1 MKSSDAAHAP
11 AVAVRE
17 LLREQGAAWGLE
29 LVAGRA
35 GLSRRVR
42 VPRVQKPGLALAGSV
57 HKLHPDRV
65 QVLGNPELAYL
76 TSLPS
81 ASARRAVERV
91 CREAVA
97 CFIVANGLEPPRVLA
112 RAAAAHRIPLLR
124 TNLGTGVLIRAV
136 GGWLSEKLAPR
147 STVHGVLVQVFGL
160 GVLIA
165 GKSGVGKSEAA
176 LDLINRGHRL
186 IADDVVEIAETSP
199 LAILGRCPAAIQH
212 HMEIRG
218 LGIINVREL
227 YGTLATLDQ
236 HTIDLVVELIA
247 TEPDS
252 PVEHLGL
259 DEDRYPLLSVGV
271 PLVRLP
277 VTPGR
282 YLATLVEAA
291 VRNQILKT
299 RGHFGARE
307 VAAQVQRR
315 IDRARGRGAA

>member
-1 MKSSDAAHAP
+1 MKNSEAP
-11 AVAVRE
+11 APGVLVRE

-57 HKLHPDRV
+57 HKIHPDRV

-76 TSLPS
+76 SSLT
-81 ASARRAVERV
+81 AAAARRALQRV
-91 CREAVA
+91 CRDAVA
-97 CFIVANGLEPPRVLA
+97 CFIVANGLEPPRILV
-112 RAAAAHRIPLLR
+112 RAANAHRIPLLR
-124 TNLGTGVLIRAV
+124 TNLGTGVLIRAA
-136 GGWLSEKLAPR
+136 GSWLSEKLAPR
-147 STVHGVLVQVFGL
+147 STVHGVLVQVFGV

-186 IADDVVEIAETSP
+186 IADDVVEVAEVSP
-199 LAILGRCPAAIQH
+199 LSLLGRCPAAIQH

-236 HTIDLVVELIA
+236 HSIDLVVELIA

-259 DEDRYPLLSVGV
+259 DEDRYTLLNVGV

-307 VAAQVQRR
+307 FAAQIQRR

>member
-1 MKSSDAAHAP
+1 MKSSDASAGP
-11 AVAVRE
+11 SVAIRD

-29 LVAGRA
+29 LIAGRG

-42 VPRVQKPGLALAGSV
+42 VPRVQKPGLALAGSTHQV
-57 HKLHPDRV
+57 HPDRV
-65 QVLGNPELAYL
+65 QVIGNPELAYL
-76 TSLPS
+76 KSLP
-81 ASARRAVERV
+81 AATARRAIARI
-91 CREAVA
+91 CRGPVA
-97 CFIVANGLEPPRVLA
+97 CFIVANGQDPPKVLM
-112 RAAAAHRIPLLR
+112 RAAAAQRIPLLR
-124 TNLGTGVLIRAV
+124 TGLGTGVLIRAIS
-136 GGWLSEKLAPR
+136 GWLAEKLSPR
-147 STVHGVLVQVFGL
+147 ITVHGVLVQVFGL

-176 LDLINRGHRL
+176 LDLITRGHRL
-186 IADDVVEIAETSP
+186 VADDIVEVAEISP
-199 LAILGRCPAAIQH
+199 LALHGRCPEAIQH

-218 LGIINVREL
+218 LGIINVRDL

-247 TEPDS
+247 TEADS

-259 DEDRYPLLSVGV
+259 DEDRFTLLNVAV

-299 RGHFGARE
+299 RGYHGARE
-307 VAAQVQRR
+307 FAAQVQRR
-315 IDRARGRGAA
+315 IDRARGRGVA

>member
-1 MKSSDAAHAP
+1 MRNSDAAHHP
-11 AVAVRE
+11 GVAVRE

-29 LVAGRA
+29 LVSGRA
-35 GLSRRVR
+35 GLGRRVR

-57 HKLHPDRV
+57 HRIHPDRV

-76 TSLPS
+76 KSLRAP
-81 ASARRAVERV
+81 AAKRAVERV

-97 CFIVANGLEPPRVLA
+97 CFIVANGLEPPRVLV
-112 RAAAAHRIPLLR
+112 RVAASHRIPLLR

-136 GGWLSEKLAPR
+136 SGWLSEKLAPR
-147 STVHGVLVQVFGL
+147 RTVHGVLVQVFGV
-160 GVLIA
+160 GVLIV
-165 GKSGVGKSEAA
+165 GRSGVGKSETA

-186 IADDVVEIAETSP
+186 IADDVVEVAEVSP
-199 LAILGRCPAAIQH
+199 LALHGRCPESIQH

-227 YGTLATLDQ
+227 YGTLATLDE
-236 HTIDLVVELIA
+236 HSIDLVVELIA
-247 TEPDS
+247 TEPET
-252 PVEHLGL
+252 PIEQLGL
-259 DEDRYPLLSVGV
+259 DEDRYMLLNVGI

-277 VTPGR
+277 VTPSR

-307 VAAQVQRR
+307 FAAQVQRR

>member
-1 MKSSDAAHAP
+1 MRSSEAATAP
-11 AVAVRE
+11 AVAIRD

-29 LVAGRA
+29 VVAGRA

-42 VPRVQKPGLALAGSV
+42 VPRVQKPGLALADST
-57 HKLHPDRV
+57 HQLHPDRI

-76 TSLPS
+76 KSLRAS
-81 ASARRAVERV
+81 AARRAVGRI
-91 CREAVA
+91 CRGPVA
-97 CFIVANGLEPPRVLA
+97 CFIVANGQDAPKVLVS
-112 RAAAAHRIPLLR
+112 AAAAHRVPLLR
-124 TNLGTGVLIRAV
+124 TNLGTGVLIRV
-136 GGWLSEKLAPR
+136 ISSWLAEKLAPR
-147 STVHGVLVQVFGL
+147 ITVHGVLVQAFGI
-160 GVLIA
+160 GVLIV

-176 LDLINRGHRL
+176 LDLITRGHRL
-186 IADDVVEIAETSP
+186 IADDIVEVSEATP
-199 LAILGRCPAAIQH
+199 LTLQGRCPDAIQH

-218 LGIINVREL
+218 LGIINVRDL
-227 YGTLATLDQ
+227 YGTLSTLDQ
-236 HTIDLVVELIA
+236 HSIDLVVELIA

-259 DEDRYPLLSVGV
+259 DEDRYTLLNVGV

-291 VRNQILKT
+291 ARNHILKT

-307 VAAQVQRR
+307 FAAQLQRR
-315 IDRARGRGAA
+315 IDRARGRGVA